1 MRADAAAAVESEAQG
16 PLRLALI
23 GCGAITTLQH
33 LPALRRI
40 ESAEVVAVVDQ
51 DLERARATARQF
63 GVPHAAARLAEV
75 EATLDAVLVATP
87 NHLHA
92 PIALEALR
100 RGLDVLVEKP
110 MALDLAEAQAMVAE
124 ARARSRVLA
133 VGLEFRFAPG
143 NQAIRDLLAA
153 GTLGRLE
160 RFELRQGV
168 IPRWPFAS
176 DYVLRRETAGGGV
189 LFDYGAHLLDL
200 LFYWLGEPSSVRYR
214 DDARGGLESN
224 AEVDLEYADGLHGFV
239 EMSRTRNLENRVRF
253 IGDRGV
259 LEAEVWSVDPAIRLL
274 PKDGAL
280 PIVGRAGSR
289 VDFASTFERQWRDFV
304 AAARE
309 RRPPLASGDDG
320 ALVQAWIDRCYAVRR
335 PLRLPWEDAD
345 RAPGEV
351 GR

>member
-1 MRADAAAAVESEAQG
+1 MRGDAGSAVASESQG

-40 ESAEVVAVVDQ
+40 DSAEVVAVVDQ

-63 GVPHAAARLAEV
+63 GVPHAAARLADV
-75 EATLDAVLVATP
+75 EPTLDAVLVATP

-124 ARARSRVLA
+124 ARARGRVLA

-224 AEVDLEYADGLHGFV
+224 AEVELDG
-239 EMSRTRNLENRVRF
+239 
-253 IGDRGV
+253 
-259 LEAEVWSVDPAIRLL
+259 RLVGLSPL
-274 PKDGAL
+274 PR
-280 PIVGRAGSR
+280 I
-289 VDFASTFERQWRDFV
+289 Q
-304 AAARE
+304 
-309 RRPPLASGDDG
+309 LASGPHTVRISKKGFITFARDG
-320 ALVQAWIDRCYAVRR
+320 TVDARNPVSLDASMIPSTEFIADYDRVANGVRTGAYLAGGAGIAMVALGTG
-335 PLRLPWEDAD
+335 LR
-345 RAPGEV
+345 V
-351 GR
+351 

>member
-1 MRADAAAAVESEAQG
+1 MRQSFPTGPDRPR

-40 ESAEVVAVVDQ
+40 ASAQVVAVVDR

-63 GVPHAAARLAEV
+63 GVPHAAASLAEV
-75 EATLDAVLVATP
+75 EPMLDAVLVATP

-100 RGLDVLVEKP
+100 RDLDVLVEKP

-124 ARARSRVLA
+124 AKARGRVLA

-143 NQAIRDLLAA
+143 NEAIRDLLAT
-153 GTLGRLE
+153 GSLGRLE

-200 LFYWLGEPSSVRYR
+200 ILYWLGEPSAVRYR

-224 AEVDLEYADGLHGFV
+224 VEIELDYPEDLHGFV
-239 EMSRTRNLENRVRF
+239 EISRTRNLENRVRF
-253 IGDRGV
+253 VGERGV

-274 PKDGAL
+274 PAGGGV
-280 PIVGRAGSR
+280 PIVGRASTR
-289 VDFASTFERQWRDFV
+289 LDFASTFERQWLDFI
-304 AAARE
+304 AAVRE
-309 RRPPLASGDDG
+309 RRPPRASGEDG
-320 ALVQAWIDRCYAVRR
+320 ALVQAWIDRCYVARQ
-335 PLRLPWEDAD
+335 PLRMPWETAD
-345 RAPGEV
+345 RSPGEA
-351 GR
+351 GQ